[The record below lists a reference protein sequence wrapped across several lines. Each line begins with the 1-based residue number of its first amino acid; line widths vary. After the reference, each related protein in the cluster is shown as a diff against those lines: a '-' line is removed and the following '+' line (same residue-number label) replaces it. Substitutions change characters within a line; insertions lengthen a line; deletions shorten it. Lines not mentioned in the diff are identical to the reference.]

1 MDNSGQNKHNVVD
14 MTQHVSNTGFSP
26 IAQVEAY
33 WEALRGTRLMP
44 SRAEIDP
51 RGIEQALEYSFIV
64 ERIAPGIARLRIAG
78 SHLSD
83 LMGME
88 VRGMPLT
95 SFITPGSRRQVSDTL
110 EEVFETPAACTLH
123 LHSEEASGMPALD
136 ARMLLLPLKS
146 DLGDVSR
153 LLGVLIAV
161 GDPGRSPRRFDVVR
175 SSLRPIVNGAAT
187 PVVKTGSKVPEPEK
201 PALRKPA
208 AATQEKRKE
217 REPAGFAEPRAAFR
231 TETPR
236 KDAPYLRLVKSDD

>member
-1 MDNSGQNKHNVVD
+1 MDIYEQKTHNVVN
-14 MTQHVSNTGFSP
+14 MTQSVSHSGFSP
-26 IAQVEAY
+26 MAQVEAY

-44 SRAEIDP
+44 NRAEIDP

-110 EEVFETPAACTLH
+110 EEVFETPATCTLH
-123 LHSEEASGMPALD
+123 LHSEESSGAPALD
-136 ARMLLLPLKS
+136 ARMLLMPLKS

-153 LLGVLIAV
+153 LLGVMIAV
-161 GDPGRSPRRFDVVR
+161 GDMGRSPRRFDVTQCK
-175 SSLRPIVNGAAT
+175 LRPLLTNNIGVQ
-187 PVVKTGSKVPEPEK
+187 KTEPEPVAPTVK
-201 PALRKPA
+201 PKAFIP
-208 AATQEKRKE
+208 
-217 REPAGFAEPRAAFR
+217 GFAEAKSEFK

-236 KDAPYLRLVKSDD
+236 KDAPYLRLVKTDN

>member
-1 MDNSGQNKHNVVD
+1 MDKGGQKTHNVIS
-14 MTQHVSNTGFSP
+14 MTQHVSENSFTP
-26 IAQVEAY
+26 LAQVEAY

-44 SRAEIDP
+44 NRSEIDP

-78 SHLSD
+78 SHLND

-95 SFITPGSRRQVSDTL
+95 AFMAPGSRRQVSDTL
-110 EEVFETPAACTLH
+110 EEVFETPATCVMTLR
-123 LHSEEASGMPALD
+123 SDKSAGMPPLD

-153 LLGVLIAV
+153 LLGALISV
-161 GDPGRSPRRFDVVR
+161 GDMGRSPRRFEVTNTI
-175 SSLRPIVNGAAT
+175 LRPILSSESMPL
-187 PVVKTGSKVPEPEK
+187 PVREK
-201 PALRKPA
+201 PMRTPKAPPA
-208 AATQEKRKE
+208 KTPGFS
-217 REPAGFAEPRAAFR
+217 EPQPAFK

-236 KDAPYLRLVKSDD
+236 RDAPYLRLVKSDE

>member
-1 MDNSGQNKHNVVD
+1 MDNGSQNTHNVVT
-14 MTQHVSNTGFSP
+14 MTQRMTDKSFTP
-26 IAQVEAY
+26 LAQVEAY

-44 SRAEIDP
+44 NRSEIDP
-51 RGIEQALEYSFIV
+51 RGIETALEYSFIV

-95 SFITPGSRRQVSDTL
+95 AFIMPASRRQLSDTL
-110 EEVFETPAACTLH
+110 EEVFETPATCTMALR
-123 LHSEEASGMPALD
+123 SDKATGNPALD
-136 ARMLLLPLKS
+136 ARLLLMPMKS

-153 LLGVLIAV
+153 LLGALVSV
-161 GDPGRSPRRFDVVR
+161 GDMGRSPRRFNITQTE
-175 SSLRPIVNGAAT
+175 LRPIL
-187 PVVKTGSKVPEPEK
+187 SSD
-201 PALRKPA
+201 PALLPK
-208 AATQEKRKE
+208 KRKIE
-217 REPAGFAEPRAAFR
+217 NPAPRAETKQSGFAEPAPTFR